1 MSRGTSSGDLAR
13 VTMHAAR
20 NVSRSRIEICRKAWA
35 QSRADPMPTANPLTR
50 RNAMN
55 PASRGTHE
63 GSLRFS
69 GLTEIPSGHRA
80 DRPAWSADPA
90 RPSRRGQGL
99 LHDVPIQLCG
109 AECHQ
114 GGRPVQGLRDSR
126 PFHEIVLRA
135 HALDESS
142 DFLGELLPETRH
154 FRAED
159 GDFLL
164 PARIADVEV

>member
-35 QSRADPMPTANPLTR
+35 QSRADPMPTANPRTR

-55 PASRGTHE
+55 PASRGTNE

-69 GLTEIPSGHRA
+69 GLTEIPSGIEPTGLHGLQILHVLHDEA
-80 DRPAWSADPA
+80 K
-90 RPSRRGQGL
+90 GL

-109 AECHQ
+109 AERHQ

-142 DFLGELLPETRH
+142 DFLGE
-154 FRAED
+154 
-159 GDFLL
+159 
-164 PARIADVEV
+164 